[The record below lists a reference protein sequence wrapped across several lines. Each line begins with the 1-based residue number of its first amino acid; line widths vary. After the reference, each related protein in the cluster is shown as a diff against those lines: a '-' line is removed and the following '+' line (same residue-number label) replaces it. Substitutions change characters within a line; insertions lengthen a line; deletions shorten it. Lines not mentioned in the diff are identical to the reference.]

1 MKDSSR
7 IASVTGEKQ
16 LYIMKLYIAGGE
28 QHSRL
33 ARENLKSICEEYL
46 KDRCQLEEIDVL
58 ADFASALKNKIFI
71 TPALLLE
78 SPEPRVM
85 VVGNLSDREKVVSA
99 LRLVS

>member
-16 LYIMKLYIAGGE
+16 LYILKLYIAGGE
-28 QHSRL
+28 QHSQS
-33 ARENLKSICEEYL
+33 ARENLKSICDEYL
-46 KDRCQLEEIDVL
+46 KERHKVTEIDVL
-58 ADFASALKNKIFI
+58 TDFASALRDKIFV
-71 TPALLLE
+71 TPALILE

-85 VVGNLSDREKVVSA
+85 IVGSLGNREKVVSA